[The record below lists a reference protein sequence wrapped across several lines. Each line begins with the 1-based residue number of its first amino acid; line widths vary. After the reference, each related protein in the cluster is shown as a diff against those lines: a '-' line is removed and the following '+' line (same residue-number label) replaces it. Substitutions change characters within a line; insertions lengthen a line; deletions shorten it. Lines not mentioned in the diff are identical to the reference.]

1 MIWELLV
8 ALSLPI
14 WLFIEQIA
22 MFRRKRRRA
31 MIVEARKRSRPAA
44 IDTLLSR
51 I

>member
-14 WLFIEQIA
+14 WLFIEQLS

-31 MIVEARKRSRPAA
+31 AIVAARKRSRQAA
-44 IDTLLSR
+44 IDSLLSR
-51 I
+51 T